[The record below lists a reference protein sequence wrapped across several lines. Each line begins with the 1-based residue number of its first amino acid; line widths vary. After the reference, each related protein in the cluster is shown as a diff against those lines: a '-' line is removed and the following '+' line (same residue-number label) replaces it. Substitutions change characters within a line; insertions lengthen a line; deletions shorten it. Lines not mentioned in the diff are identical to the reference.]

1 MKKFMVCAA
10 FAFAMVALGTV
21 NAQNAAKDSKAK
33 TEQCC
38 KKGGDKKYDEKE
50 YKEPLFTVKY
60 KGTTPEGVV
69 FDDSGDKAVDFP
81 LQLIPGFTEAL
92 KAMPI
97 SGRSTNGSGGFSAAQ
112 MASNRERALPK
123 ALGWLKM

>member
-38 KKGGDKKYDEKE
+38 KKGGDKKCCDKA
-50 YKEPLFTVKY
+50 KA
-60 KGTTPEGVV
+60 
-69 FDDSGDKAVDFP
+69 GDKKSCDK
-81 LQLIPGFTEAL
+81 
-92 KAMPI
+92 KADAKNADVKAT
-97 SGRSTNGSGGFSAAQ
+97 SKKAAD
-112 MASNRERALPK
+112 K
-123 ALGWLKM
+123 K